1 MAAKLLEPLV
11 EVLESG
17 AEACASQD
25 LRVYLAARL
34 WPRRRAPEVGIL
46 KNVSHDAATQ
56 KLLAQRGAV
65 PWRRVLG
72 VAAQV
77 GALFRLL
84 QAQTGE
90 AKEVPLLIQV
100 TATLRAPVQRVPRAG
115 WGQATW
121 RATTTS
127 SS

>member
-1 MAAKLLEPLV
+1 M
-11 EVLESG
+11 
-17 AEACASQD
+17 
-25 LRVYLAARL
+25 
-34 WPRRRAPEVGIL
+34 
-46 KNVSHDAATQ
+46 KNISHDAATQ

-100 TATLRAPVQRVPRAG
+100 TATLRAPVQRVPRAAQ